1 MKKISSACLVL
12 FLIACNNQTESVKDG
27 NKPSAK
33 NSSIISKTGSCGAL
47 VLFHKGAQIEGT
59 SYDAAGK
66 EMTKQLTTITDV
78 TDVDGILTAK
88 SSAKMDGT
96 AAGKTM
102 NLTYTCDGT
111 YLNLDMS
118 AMLQNFGGMASLKGV
133 AKPVQ
138 FPINISV
145 GENLPDASYTISVD
159 RAATKMDVTSTIKNR
174 TVTALENITTP
185 AGSWDCYKVTAD
197 MSSSIESADAN
208 MKKIMEQVQ
217 SKMKMKMSMIMW
229 YTPKIGIVRTEMY
242 KNGTLSSRSDITA
255 IKE

>member
-1 MKKISSACLVL
+1 MKNILFACLLISL
-12 FLIACNNQTESVKDG
+12 FACNNQTESAKET
-27 NKPSAK
+27 KESAVE
-33 NSSIISKTGSCGAL
+33 NLPVVSKTVSCGSL
-47 VLFHKGAQIEGT
+47 ILFHKGAQIEGT

-66 EMTKQLTTITDV
+66 ETTKQLTTITDV
-78 TDVDGILTAK
+78 TDAGGVLTAT
-88 SSAKMDGT
+88 SSAKMMSA

-111 YLNLDMS
+111 YLSLDMS
-118 AMLQNFGGMASLKGV
+118 SMLQNFGGMANLKGV
-133 AKPVQ
+133 SKPIL

-145 GENLPDASYTISVD
+145 GENLPDASYTMSVE

-174 TVTALENITTP
+174 TVAALENITTT

-197 MSSSIESADAN
+197 MSSAIESADAN

-217 SKMKMKMSMIMW
+217 SKIKMSMIMW

-242 KNGTLSSRSDITA
+242 QNGKLNSRSEITA